1 LAEVLTV
8 RNYHGVKRMFA
19 APENIAAVLGAVTAQ
34 AGVGLAELESA
45 TSLRGP
51 NIERV
56 LIWLLKYDFVR
67 RCQTA

>member
-1 LAEVLTV
+1 
-8 RNYHGVKRMFA
+8 MFA